1 MRRILGLSGSL
12 CASAIALLLA
22 SGCGQTEGERCQI
35 NSDCADGLT
44 CQGEGLSQGNGV
56 CKPANAAATSGKDA
70 AADVSA
76 PRSDVFVAP
85 SVDAESADAPSTPSP
100 DAAAALDTTALDVT
114 PVDTGA
120 ID

>member
-1 MRRILGLSGSL
+1 MRRILGLSGCL

-44 CQGEGLSQGNGV
+44 CQGEGISQGNGV
-56 CKPANAAATSGKDA
+56 CKPANAVTSSTKDA
-70 AADVSA
+70 AADA
-76 PRSDVFVAP
+76 TEP
-85 SVDAESADAPSTPSP
+85 STPVEPQVDAATADAPFAPVP
-100 DAAAALDTTALDVT
+100 DASVALDTTTVDVT
-114 PVDTGA
+114 AIDTGA